1 MWEDL
6 LTAFALLLILEGLL
20 PGLAP
25 RTWMRAMRD
34 AMRLG
39 PKGLRVV
46 GISLM
51 VAGAVMLQFIN

>member
-20 PGLAP
+20 PALAP
-25 RTWMRAMRD
+25 KAWLRAMRD

-39 PKGLRVV
+39 PRGLRVV
-46 GISLM
+46 GFALM
-51 VAGAVMLQFIN
+51 LAGALLLNFVK